1 MIDDELSG
9 EALQEVERIVDEFVD
24 SFQTKQQKEMAV
36 KYTVMPLNQIVR
48 APNDQKWRNVITS
61 NSFLKQVDLINSQG
75 LSNSFEAI
83 GFTKQAEKT
92 FKFQKADVETD
103 KLIKA
108 GNLNNLSEAVKVLN
122 AKLTELK
129 TPKPA
134 IKVNVQVNEEAKVK
148 AQEEAKAEVTEVSET
163 SPGEEGKEAE

>member
-1 MIDDELSG
+1 
-9 EALQEVERIVDEFVD
+9 
-24 SFQTKQQKEMAV
+24 MAI

-61 NSFLKQVDLINSQG
+61 NSFLKQVDLINAEG
-75 LSNSFEAI
+75 LANFFEAI
-83 GFTKQAEKT
+83 GFSKQAEKT
-92 FKFQKADVETD
+92 FKFQKASTENVNADAETN
-103 KLIKA
+103 KLIQA

-134 IKVNVQVNEEAKVK
+134 IKVNV
-148 AQEEAKAEVTEVSET
+148 
-163 SPGEEGKEAE
+163 